1 MKNSTNITCPNCNTS
16 IDVNDVIKHQLEE
29 SFKKEFQAKENKM
42 AADLKAKEEAL
53 KKEKELFVKQQ
64 QEQDILFEKRIQEEK
79 KAAEHRIKEELQ
91 KKLKE
96 EQREQLAELNKEL
109 QENSQKLREL
119 NKMSAELDRIKR
131 EKEGLKEQLEAE
143 NERKLNQQMAQEKER
158 IHKKLE
164 EENQLKFAQLHKQLE
179 DQKKLTKEMK
189 RKREQ
194 VSMQLQGEVQE
205 LAIETYLTTHFPLD
219 TIQEV
224 KKGANG
230 ADCVQIINTREVQ
243 NSGTICYESKRT
255 KSFSDSWIPK
265 FKADMQASNANIGVL
280 VTEVLPKDMQRM
292 GMKDGIWIC
301 TFEEFKGLVNVL
313 RQSLININTA
323 LASKQNKGG
332 KMELLYDY
340 LISDSFRMQIEAI
353 VSGFTAMKADLEK
366 EKRAMQLQWKK
377 REKNIELVTQNTIEM
392 YGSIRGIAGNS
403 MKAVESLELEV
414 DVDLLEE

>member
-1 MKNSTNITCPNCNTS
+1 MKNSAQITCPNCNTT
-16 IDVNDVIKHQLEE
+16 IDVNDVLKHQIAASLQ
-29 SFKKEFQAKENKM
+29 KELQAKEAKWTSE
-42 AADLKAKEEAL
+42 LKEKQEAIEKEKALLKQQKEE
-53 KKEKELFVKQQ
+53 QNT
-64 QEQDILFEKRIQEEK
+64 LFEKRIEEEK
-79 KAAEHRIKEELQ
+79 KAVELRMKEELR
-91 KKLKE
+91 KKLEE
-96 EQREQLAELNKEL
+96 EQQEQLAELNKEL
-109 QENSQKLREL
+109 AEKSQKLRDL

-131 EKEGLKEQLEAE
+131 EKEELKDQLEAE
-143 NERKLNQQMAQEKER
+143 NERKLNEQILQEKER

-179 DQKKLTKEMK
+179 DQKKLTEEMK
-189 RKREQ
+189 RKQEQ
-194 VSMQLQGEVQE
+194 GSMQLQGEVQE
-205 LAIETYLTTHFPLD
+205 LAIETYLSTHFPLD

-230 ADCVQIINTREVQ
+230 ADCVQIINTRDVL
-243 NSGTICYESKRT
+243 NCGTICYESKRT
-255 KSFSDSWIPK
+255 KSFSESWIPK

-323 LASKQNKGG
+323 LSSQQNKGG
-332 KMELLYDY
+332 KMELLYDF

-366 EKRAMQLQWKK
+366 EKRAMQSQWKK

-414 DVDLLEE
+414 DVNVLEE

>member
-1 MKNSTNITCPNCNTS
+1 MKNSAQITCPNCNTT
-16 IDVNDVIKHQLEE
+16 IDVNDVLKHQIAASLQ
-29 SFKKEFQAKENKM
+29 KELQAKEAKWTSE
-42 AADLKAKEEAL
+42 LKEKQEAIEKEKALLKQQKEE
-53 KKEKELFVKQQ
+53 QNT
-64 QEQDILFEKRIQEEK
+64 LFEKRIEEEK
-79 KAAEHRIKEELQ
+79 KAVELRMKEELR
-91 KKLKE
+91 KKLEE
-96 EQREQLAELNKEL
+96 EQQEQLAELNKEL
-109 QENSQKLREL
+109 EEKSQKLRDL

-131 EKEGLKEQLEAE
+131 EKEELKDQLEAE
-143 NERKLNQQMAQEKER
+143 NQRKLNEQILQEKER

-164 EENQLKFAQLHKQLE
+164 EENQLKFAQLYKQLE
-179 DQKKLTKEMK
+179 DQKKLTEEMK
-189 RKREQ
+189 RKQEQ
-194 VSMQLQGEVQE
+194 GSMQLQGEVQE
-205 LAIETYLTTHFPLD
+205 LAIETYLSTHFPLD

-230 ADCVQIINTREVQ
+230 ADCVQIINTRDVL
-243 NSGTICYESKRT
+243 NCGTICYESKRT

-323 LASKQNKGG
+323 LASHQNKGG
-332 KMELLYDY
+332 KMELLYDF

-353 VSGFTAMKADLEK
+353 VSGFTAMKADLDK
-366 EKRAMQLQWKK
+366 EKRAMQSQWKK

-414 DVDLLEE
+414 DIDLLEE

>member
-53 KKEKELFVKQQ
+53 TKEKELFVKQQ

-96 EQREQLAELNKEL
+96 EQQEQLAELNKEL

-179 DQKKLTKEMK
+179 DQKKLTEEMK
-189 RKREQ
+189 RKQEQ
-194 VSMQLQGEVQE
+194 GSMQLQGEVQE

-265 FKADMQASNANIGVL
+265 FKADMQACQANIGVL

-301 TFEEFKGLVNVL
+301 TFEEFKGLVGVL
-313 RQSLININTA
+313 RQSLISINTA
-323 LASKQNKGG
+323 LASQQNKGG

-340 LISDSFRMQIEAI
+340 LISDAFRMQIEAI
-353 VSGFTAMKADLEK
+353 VAGFTAMKSDLEK
-366 EKRAMQLQWKK
+366 EKRAIQSQWKK
-377 REKNIELVTQNTIEM
+377 RENNIELVTQNTIDM

-403 MKAVESLELEV
+403 MKSVQALELEL
-414 DVDLLEE
+414 DIEYLEA